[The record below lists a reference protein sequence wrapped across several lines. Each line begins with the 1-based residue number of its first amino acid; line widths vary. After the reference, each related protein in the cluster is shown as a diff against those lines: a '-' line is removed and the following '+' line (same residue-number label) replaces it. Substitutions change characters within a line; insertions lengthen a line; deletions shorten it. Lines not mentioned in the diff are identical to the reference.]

1 MNLRFASG
9 LTGLLIFMLI
19 AAPANANTPE
29 QIFTQGSPSVVVVD
43 IFDAKGKSLG
53 MGSGVVIGSGQVI
66 TNCHV
71 AQKGKGL
78 QVRQSGKTFKA
89 TLQYADPDRDLCQLS
104 VPDLQATP
112 VTLGTAKKLMVG
124 QRVYAIGAPAG
135 LELTL
140 SEGLISSLRMY
151 EGSQYIQTSA
161 AISPGSSGGGLF
173 DDQGRLIGITT
184 FYLAAGQNLNF
195 ALPVDWIS
203 ELPKRAHTTPPVA
216 KKGGLDWLNRA
227 AALEQ
232 KNDWQGL
239 LKLTQQWVKS
249 EQGSANAWMGMGEAY
264 SGLKLYDQAV
274 QAIREAL
281 RIQPE
286 DADLWYNLGVTNG
299 SGLNQHDRAIQA
311 YREALRIQPE
321 FAKAWSALGTSYY
334 KLKQYKQAI
343 QAYQEALRIEPENYA
358 FWIGLGMTYFDIKYY
373 DKAIQAFSAALRIK
387 SEDAA
392 FIWYTLGLCYANQG
406 QRDKVRE
413 IYQTLRKLDPAMADR
428 YFNQLILPH

>member
-9 LTGLLIFMLI
+9 LLIIMLI

-29 QIFTQGSPSVVVVD
+29 QIFMQGSPSVVVVD
-43 IFDAKGKSLG
+43 IFDAKGKSIGL
-53 MGSGVVIGSGQVI
+53 GSGVVIGSGQVI

-71 AQKGKGL
+71 AQKGKSL

-89 TLQYADPDRDLCQLS
+89 SLQYADPDRDLCQLS

-140 SEGLISSLRMY
+140 SEGLISSLHKY

-203 ELPKRAHTTPPVA
+203 ELPKRAQMSPTIA
-216 KKGGLDWLNRA
+216 KKGGLDWINRA
-227 AALEQ
+227 TALGQ
-232 KNDWQGL
+232 KNDWRGM
-239 LKLTQQWVKS
+239 LKLTQQC
-249 EQGSANAWMGMGEAY
+249 GSKAI
-264 SGLKLYDQAV
+264 KKV
-274 QAIREAL
+274 QS
-281 RIQPE
+281 
-286 DADLWYNLGVTNG
+286 LGV
-299 SGLNQHDRAIQA
+299 
-311 YREALRIQPE
+311 
-321 FAKAWSALGTSYY
+321 F
-334 KLKQYKQAI
+334 
-343 QAYQEALRIEPENYA
+343 
-358 FWIGLGMTYFDIKYY
+358 
-373 DKAIQAFSAALRIK
+373 
-387 SEDAA
+387 
-392 FIWYTLGLCYANQG
+392 
-406 QRDKVRE
+406 
-413 IYQTLRKLDPAMADR
+413 
-428 YFNQLILPH
+428 

>member
-9 LTGLLIFMLI
+9 LLIFMLM
-19 AAPANANTPE
+19 ASPAHANTPE
-29 QIFTQGSPSVVVVD
+29 QIFAQGSPSVVVVD
-43 IFDAKGKSLG
+43 IFDAKGKSIGL
-53 MGSGVVIGSGQVI
+53 GSGVVIGSGQVI

-89 TLQYADPDRDLCQLS
+89 TLQYADPDRDLCQLN
-104 VPDLQATP
+104 VPDLQVTP

-203 ELPKRAHTTPPVA
+203 ELPKRAKAPQPVA
-216 KKGGLDWLNRA
+216 KKGGLDLLIRA
-227 AALEQ
+227 LVLEV
-232 KNDWQGL
+232 KKDWRGL
-239 LKLTQQWVKS
+239 LKLSQQWVKS
-249 EQGSANAWMGMGEAY
+249 DQGSAIAWNVLGNAYYNLEQYDRAIQAY
-264 SGLKLYDQAV
+264 K
-274 QAIREAL
+274 EAL

-286 DADLWYNLGVTNG
+286 DADAWENLGAAYVN
-299 SGLNQHDRAIQA
+299 LNQYNQAIQA
-311 YREALRIQPE
+311 LGVALRIQPVNADAWSYLGRSYFGLKQYDQAVQAFIE
-321 FAKAWSALGTSYY
+321 RVRIESEDAKAWYC
-334 KLKQYKQAI
+334 
-343 QAYQEALRIEPENYA
+343 
-358 FWIGLGMTYFDIKYY
+358 
-373 DKAIQAFSAALRIK
+373 
-387 SEDAA
+387 
-392 FIWYTLGLCYANQG
+392 LGLAYYFQG

-413 IYQTLRKLDPAMADR
+413 IYQTLRKLNPALAEE
-428 YFNQLILPH
+428 YFNSYVLPH